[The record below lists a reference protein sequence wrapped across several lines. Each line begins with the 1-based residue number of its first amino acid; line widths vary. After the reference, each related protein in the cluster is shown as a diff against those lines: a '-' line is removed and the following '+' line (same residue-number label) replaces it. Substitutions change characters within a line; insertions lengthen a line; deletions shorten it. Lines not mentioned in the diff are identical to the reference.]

1 MKRHTETL
9 LYAGLVIISLVALGL
24 FAVLPR
30 HSLITALVYK
40 GF

>member
-1 MKRHTETL
+1 MQRRAEAL
-9 LYAGLVIISLVALGL
+9 VYAGLIVLSLVALGL
-24 FAVLPR
+24 FAVLPK